1 MIYIFLF
8 LEIIG
13 SFVDDNLIFER
24 ILLLQEVCLSFLWYY
39 ACTKTREKYVA
50 LALVFYTIY
59 IFVTDGFPVEFSM
72 YFVMAELIALIL
84 VVSRIMTKSGVD
96 SEKGE

>member
-1 MIYIFLF
+1 M
-8 LEIIG
+8 
-13 SFVDDNLIFER
+13 
-24 ILLLQEVCLSFLWYY
+24 
-39 ACTKTREKYVA
+39 A